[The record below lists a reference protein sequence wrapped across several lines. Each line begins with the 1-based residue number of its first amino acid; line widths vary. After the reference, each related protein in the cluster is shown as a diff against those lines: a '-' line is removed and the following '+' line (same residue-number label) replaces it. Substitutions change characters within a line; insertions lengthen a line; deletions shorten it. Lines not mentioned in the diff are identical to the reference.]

1 MVAWSNLSPQGASI
15 NMTNV
20 NDFLIYVHGLVR
32 WFILSLAVV
41 GAARSFVSMLTVS
54 ARFTR
59 LDIGLSN
66 AYRGILDLQGLLGIL
81 MVVSAFVNHSDV
93 RWLHPLIMIPAII
106 VGHLNR
112 RFRTRPDRTRHQYQA
127 AIYAGSLVLVAM
139 GLAVIQQLY
148 LP

>member
-1 MVAWSNLSPQGASI
+1 MVAWSNLSSQGASD
-15 NMTNV
+15 NMANV
-20 NDFLIYVHGLVR
+20 TDFLVYLHGLVR

-66 AYRGILDLQGLLGIL
+66 AYSGILDLQGLLGIL
-81 MVVSAFVNHSDV
+81 MVISAFVTHSDV

-106 VGHLNR
+106 VGHSNR
-112 RFRTRPDRTRHQYQA
+112 RFRARPNRIRHQYQA
-127 AIYAGSLVLVAM
+127 AIYAGSLVLVAI
-139 GLAVIQQLY
+139 GLAVINQLY